1 MWYSQYGRLWNG
13 PWFVIG
19 EVTSIAAGIIELD
32 NLPTGRLMMGAI
44 STHIRHW
51 VAPAFFA

>member
-32 NLPTGRLMMGAI
+32 NLPTGRLMMGDYANGRI
-44 STHIRHW
+44 T
-51 VAPAFFA
+51 VADR